1 MYTHCL
7 MQAAR
12 PVPRV
17 GAAIVAAGARHAAAG
32 ARRSVTVQAR
42 RGVSLLSG
50 APARFKSS
58 PCLNQGITHRGAALE
73 ALCSV
78 CVARMAADWG
88 EF

>member
-1 MYTHCL
+1 

-12 PVPRV
+12 PVLRV
-17 GAAIVAAGARHAAAG
+17 GAAIIAAGARHAAAG

-42 RGVSLLSG
+42 RGVSFLAG

-58 PCLNQGITHRGAALE
+58 PRLNALQGITHIGAALE

-78 CVARMAADWG
+78 CADG
-88 EF
+88 S